1 MKKNI
6 CLVIFI
12 IIVSM
17 VMILLFISN
26 KEIIKKQNELTKEI
40 QGYQKEFVDISQ
52 KIENKINEIEEV
64 LLEIQVEMETYHM
77 EEKDLLSLLDEKY
90 IDLLHSQST
99 QVIQARNLEKIY
111 AELLEAEKL
120 KKVIE
125 SEQDMKLRDNKKNV
139 IRLYQKN
146 EYDECLKL
154 CNQILEIDGQD
165 LEIRFYRMS
174 SLFLINKMDSSKYEL
189 ILSDCEV
196 LKTNGYNLEQ
206 VQEVEN
212 YIKKESV
219 IE

>member
-1 MKKNI
+1 M
-6 CLVIFI
+6 
-12 IIVSM
+12 
-17 VMILLFISN
+17 
-26 KEIIKKQNELTKEI
+26 
-40 QGYQKEFVDISQ
+40 
-52 KIENKINEIEEV
+52 
-64 LLEIQVEMETYHM
+64 
-77 EEKDLLSLLDEKY
+77 SLLDDKY

>member
-6 CLVIFI
+6 CLVILI

-17 VMILLFISN
+17 VMILLFFSN

-52 KIENKINEIEEV
+52 KMENKINEIDEV

-77 EEKDLLSLLDEKY
+77 EEKDLLFLLDDKY

-99 QVIQARNLEKIY
+99 QVMQAKNLEKTY
-111 AELLEAEKL
+111 SELLEAEKL

-139 IRLYQKN
+139 ISLYQKK

>member
-77 EEKDLLSLLDEKY
+77 EEKDLLSLLDDKY

>member
-6 CLVIFI
+6 CLVILI

-17 VMILLFISN
+17 VMILLFFSN

-52 KIENKINEIEEV
+52 KMENKINEIDEV

-77 EEKDLLSLLDEKY
+77 EEKDLLFLLDDKY
-90 IDLLHSQST
+90 INLLHSQST
-99 QVIQARNLEKIY
+99 QVMQAKNLEKTY
-111 AELLEAEKL
+111 SELLEAEKL

-139 IRLYQKN
+139 ISLYQKK

>member
-6 CLVIFI
+6 CLIILI
-12 IIVSM
+12 IIDSM
-17 VMILLFISN
+17 VMILLFFSN

-52 KIENKINEIEEV
+52 KIENKINEIDEV

-77 EEKDLLSLLDEKY
+77 EEKDLLSLLDDKY

-99 QVIQARNLEKIY
+99 QVIQARNLEKTY

-125 SEQDMKLRDNKKNV
+125 SEQDIKLRDNKKNV
-139 IRLYQKN
+139 ISLYQKK
-146 EYDECLKL
+146 EYDECFKL

-219 IE
+219 ME

>member
-77 EEKDLLSLLDEKY
+77 EE
-90 IDLLHSQST
+90 
-99 QVIQARNLEKIY
+99 
-111 AELLEAEKL
+111 
-120 KKVIE
+120 
-125 SEQDMKLRDNKKNV
+125 
-139 IRLYQKN
+139 
-146 EYDECLKL
+146 
-154 CNQILEIDGQD
+154 
-165 LEIRFYRMS
+165 
-174 SLFLINKMDSSKYEL
+174 
-189 ILSDCEV
+189 
-196 LKTNGYNLEQ
+196 
-206 VQEVEN
+206 
-212 YIKKESV
+212 
-219 IE
+219 

>member
-6 CLVIFI
+6 CLVILI
-12 IIVSM
+12 IIVSIF
-17 VMILLFISN
+17 MILLFVSN
-26 KEIIKKQNELTKEI
+26 KEIIRKQNELSKEI
-40 QGYQKEFVDISQ
+40 QDYQKEFVDISQ
-52 KIENKINEIEEV
+52 EIDNKIHEISKV
-64 LLEIQVEMETYHM
+64 VLEIQTDMKMYYI
-77 EEKDLLSLLDEKY
+77 EEKDLLSLLDDKY

-206 VQEVEN
+206 VQEIEN

>member
-6 CLVIFI
+6 CLVILI

-40 QGYQKEFVDISQ
+40 QGYQKEFFDISQ

-64 LLEIQVEMETYHM
+64 LLEIQVEMEKYHM
-77 EEKDLLSLLDEKY
+77 EEKDLLSLLDDKY

-139 IRLYQKN
+139 ISLYQKK

>member
-6 CLVIFI
+6 CLVILI
-12 IIVSM
+12 IIVSIF
-17 VMILLFISN
+17 MILLFVSN
-26 KEIIKKQNELTKEI
+26 KEIIRKQNALSKKI
-40 QGYQKEFVDISQ
+40 QDYQKEFVDISQ
-52 KIENKINEIEEV
+52 EIDNKIHEISKV
-64 LLEIQVEMETYHM
+64 VLEIQKDMKIYYI
-77 EEKDLLSLLDEKY
+77 EEKDLLSLLDDKY
-90 IDLLHSQST
+90 INLLHSQST
-99 QVIQARNLEKIY
+99 QVMQAKNLEKTY
-111 AELLEAEKL
+111 SELLEAEKL

-139 IRLYQKN
+139 ISLYQKK